1 MEEEEEEGGRSL
13 AVNSDLT
20 DCLYLCPCFPSHTFT
35 HSWSQLASHPSMSQ
49 RGYGSE
55 PGPAQEQHGRRG
67 LPAAQTQ
74 TLDTVCVLQP
84 GPGLKKKKSLFALCL

>member
-1 MEEEEEEGGRSL
+1 
-13 AVNSDLT
+13 
-20 DCLYLCPCFPSHTFT
+20 
-35 HSWSQLASHPSMSQ
+35 MSQ

-84 GPGLKKKKSLFALCL
+84 GPGLKKKKKKSLFALCL